1 MALRS
6 RATQARAAR
15 AAQTEEAGEQPKAGS
30 LAERRRRAVQP
41 RGESAPSAP
50 QREADDAPHEERV
63 APTNAPDEEPQD
75 DPALAEDT
83 PVEEQSEAP
92 DAPAKKAARK
102 PRSDKGIKRTPAP
115 VETAG
120 MSPADIR
127 ARMREVEAQH
137 KELVKVFEADKKALT
152 DEYAQLAVQL
162 LEAQAP
168 GGS

>member
-15 AAQTEEAGEQPKAGS
+15 AAQTEEAEEQPKAGS

-41 RGESAPSAP
+41 RGGTAEPAPAP
-50 QREADDAPHEERV
+50 APDEAP

-75 DPALAEDT
+75 DPAPAEDT

-102 PRSDKGIKRTPAP
+102 PRSDKGIKRTTTP
-115 VETAG
+115 VATDG
-120 MSPADIR
+120 MSAADIR
-127 ARMREVEAQH
+127 TRMREVEAQH

-152 DEYAQLAVQL
+152 DVYAQLAVQL